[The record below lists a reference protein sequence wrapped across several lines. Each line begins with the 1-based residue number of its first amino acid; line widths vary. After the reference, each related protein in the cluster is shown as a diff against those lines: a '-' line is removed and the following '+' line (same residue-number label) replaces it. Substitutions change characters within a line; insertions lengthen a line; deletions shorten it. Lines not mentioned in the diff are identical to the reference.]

1 MAKNKEKHSML
12 PAFLTIFS
20 SFISPWIRDFNHNS
34 KIKKFDKT
42 AERVEVC
49 ENLLVKAEKKQN
61 ELRKM
66 IEDLKTR
73 LFISWGVQ
81 AILLL
86 LILLRVFNVI

>member
-1 MAKNKEKHSML
+1 MAKKKDKHSML
-12 PAFLTIFS
+12 PAFLTILG
-20 SFISPWIRDFNHNS
+20 SFISPMIRDFNHNN
-34 KIKKFDKT
+34 KVKKFDQT

-61 ELRKM
+61 EMRKM
-66 IEDLKTR
+66 VDDLKSK

-81 AILLL
+81 ALLLL